1 MSKGFITLSDANAK
15 IERAFKKAVE
25 LQDTI
30 ADIGK
35 YLSPMGRAPG
45 AGWRHAMSAAF
56 DAAGELKHALAEA
69 LKSS

>member
-25 LQDTI
+25 LQDSI

-35 YLSPMGRAPG
+35 YLSPMGRAPS
-45 AGWRHAMSAAF
+45 ARWKNAMSDAF
-56 DAAGELKHALAEA
+56 DAAGALKHALAEA
-69 LKSS
+69 LKAS